1 MIWRCLRPII
11 PDGGS
16 VLWGFSRPPSGISGR
31 RERALV
37 SEGLRFREICYIFEE
52 NDNAM
57 NTEARRVQT
66 AIRLTPEL
74 LERVKRSAKR
84 EHRSVNSFIENILDK
99 ATEPVFPKF
108 IGPDYQ
114 ISDEIKAFRG
124 SVSFKH
130 PTQEQL
136 DADPKLAYLVKKYGL

>member
-1 MIWRCLRPII
+1 M
-11 PDGGS
+11 
-16 VLWGFSRPPSGISGR
+16 
-31 RERALV
+31 
-37 SEGLRFREICYIFEE
+37 
-52 NDNAM
+52 
-57 NTEARRVQT
+57 QT

-99 ATEPVFPKF
+99 ATEPVYPR
-108 IGPDYQ
+108 IGPDFRV
-114 ISDEIKAFRG
+114 SDEILSLRSTSYRRPSQETIDAFRG